1 MQTPF
6 PPNRLRKENL
16 DRKPKIYLPRIKRM
30 LVTMATLTVMMVVAV
45 SEPMGQVL
53 PMNYQLHL
61 QGKTKLSTV
70 SPHTNRQ
77 CASKLKN
84 TQSYAAENQE
94 GSPSLDTK

>member
-1 MQTPF
+1 
-6 PPNRLRKENL
+6 
-16 DRKPKIYLPRIKRM
+16 M
-30 LVTMATLTVMMVVAV
+30 LVTMATLTVMMVVTV

-77 CASKLKN
+77 CASKLKEN
-84 TQSYAAENQE
+84 TQSYAAEPGRQSQPRHQVKLSGGNE
-94 GSPSLDTK
+94 RARRGHTPATGPEAKGEPAP